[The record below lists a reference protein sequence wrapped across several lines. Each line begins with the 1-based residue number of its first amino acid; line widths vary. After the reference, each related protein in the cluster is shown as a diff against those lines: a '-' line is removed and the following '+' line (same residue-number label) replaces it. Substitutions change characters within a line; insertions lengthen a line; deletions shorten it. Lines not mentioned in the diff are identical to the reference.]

1 MSEDIAK
8 LLRLTEK
15 VIKQIEQTFI
25 RIYRDAAKI
34 NSCHKKFSEIELYKK
49 ALI

>member
-8 LLRLTEK
+8 LLRLAEK

-34 NSCHKKFSEIELYKK
+34 DSFHRKFSEVEL
-49 ALI
+49 

>member
-8 LLRLTEK
+8 LLRLAEK
-15 VIKQIEQTFI
+15 VIKQIEQTLI

-34 NSCHKKFSEIELYKK
+34 NSCHTKFSEIEL
-49 ALI
+49 

>member
-8 LLRLTEK
+8 LLRLAEK

-34 NSCHKKFSEIELYKK
+34 NSCHKKFSEIEL
-49 ALI
+49 